1 MIIQPWGGP
10 SRRDEP
16 SREKAQAAFA
26 RRDEAR
32 ARREAMVLRRRCEQA
47 KHAASRSL
55 RQARTSLDKAY
66 LAARRVDDEDA
77 DDDDMIELDH
87 VVALVVAGVRR
98 CEHAM
103 RRTVAAAVKFDA
115 RHAER
120 YAQEAARE
128 SLEAGRNAQRVD
140 QLARNAEAT

>member
-1 MIIQPWGGP
+1 MIQSGGP

-26 RRDEAR
+26 RRDEQR
-32 ARREAMVLRRRCEQA
+32 AHREAMALRRRCEQA

-55 RQARTSLDKAY
+55 RQARVSLDKAY

-87 VVALVVAGVRR
+87 AVALVVAAVRR
-98 CEHAM
+98 CEHAT
-103 RRTVAAAVKFDA
+103 RRAVGAAGKFDA
-115 RHAER
+115 RQAER

-128 SLEAGRNAQRVD
+128 DLAAGRGAQRVD
-140 QLARNAEAT
+140 QLARNAEAA